1 VFVDYA
7 EIEVESGRGGDGCVS
22 FRREKYVPKG
32 GPDGGDG
39 GEGGDV
45 MIRADSQ
52 LTTLLDFRYRR
63 KYKARKGEN
72 GSGALCRGRSGEDL
86 VIKVPLGTLVK
97 DNETGE
103 VLGDLSSVN
112 QEVIVAKGGTR
123 GRGNA
128 HFATSTDRAPK
139 RAEPGGPS
147 QRRSLVLELKLLAD
161 VGLVGKPNAGKS
173 TLLGLLSSAHP
184 KIADYPFTTLRPNLG
199 IVKLHDFRSFV
210 MADIP
215 GLIEGAHRGKGL
227 GVSFLRHIERT
238 KILVYLVDSADS
250 NPRGDFQVL
259 KGELEKFS
267 SKLAAKPAILAFNKA
282 DLLSEE
288 ERKSLTEIDWEVPF
302 CLISAVT
309 GEGKQ
314 RLLSLIARQLEILD
328 D

>member
-1 VFVDYA
+1 MFVDYA
-7 EIEVESGRGGDGCVS
+7 EIEIESGRGGDGCVS

-39 GEGGDV
+39 GDGGDV
-45 MIRADSQ
+45 VITADSQ

-72 GSGALCRGRSGEDL
+72 GRGALCRGRSGVDL

-173 TLLGLLSSAHP
+173 TLLSLLSSAHP

-199 IVKLHDFRSFV
+199 IVKLHDFKSFV

-238 KILVYLVDSADS
+238 KILVYLVDSADT
-250 NPRGDFQVL
+250 NPQGDFQVL

-288 ERKSLTEIDWEVPF
+288 KRKSLAEIDWEVPF

-309 GEGKQ
+309 GEGK
-314 RLLSLIARQLEILD
+314 RKLLSLIAKQLEVLD